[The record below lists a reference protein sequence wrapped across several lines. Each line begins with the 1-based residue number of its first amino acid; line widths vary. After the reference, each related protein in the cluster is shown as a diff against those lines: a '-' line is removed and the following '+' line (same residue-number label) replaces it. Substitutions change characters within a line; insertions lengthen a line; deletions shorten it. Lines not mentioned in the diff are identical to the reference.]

1 MNVYFEKH
9 FEQDLVI
16 FIDIK
21 GWIQKGTELDLKIQ
35 IKTIRKRY
43 FTDFL
48 LKVNYLMV
56 NILLLS
62 LIFFKKNDKL
72 MIYYKNAKIS

>member
-21 GWIQKGTELDLKIQ
+21 GWIQKGTELDLKESTQ
-35 IKTIRKRY
+35 FIRK
-43 FTDFL
+43 D
-48 LKVNYLMV
+48 
-56 NILLLS
+56 S
-62 LIFFKKNDKL
+62 L
-72 MIYYKNAKIS
+72 